1 MGARAIENGAL
12 CDAEAEAERET
23 ESRRDG
29 WSLQTLAGRLVEV
42 TQRGAGTGM
51 TWAAELLWQAQQ
63 QGEPT
68 AWLCTGSRLPFAP
81 DLIRYGLDLEACA
94 VVRTADAQQAAV
106 AADKLLRSGAFGLV
120 VLDLGEQ
127 ADIPT
132 ALLGRLTKLA
142 QTHSAT
148 VLLLTES
155 EAASAALGSLVSL
168 RLLAE
173 RDVEE
178 RTGESRLRLTA
189 IKDKRQGPGWS
200 GNLTVQHPLGVR

>member
-1 MGARAIENGAL
+1 MGARAIESAAL
-12 CDAEAEAERET
+12 CTSDAEATTEAEER
-23 ESRRDG
+23 SDV
-29 WSLQTLAGRLVEV
+29 WSLRALAGRLVEV
-42 TQRGAGTGM
+42 TQRGAGTAM
-51 TWAAELLWQAQQ
+51 TWATELLWQAQQ

-68 AWLCTGSRLPFAP
+68 AWICTGSRLPFAP
-81 DLIRYGLDLEACA
+81 DIIRYGVDVEACA
-94 VVRTADAQQAAV
+94 VVRAGDAQQAAV

-148 VLLLTES
+148 VLVLTES
-155 EAASAALGSLVSL
+155 EEASAALGSLVSL

-173 RDVEE
+173 RDAEE
-178 RTGESRLRLTA
+178 RNGESRLRLTA

-200 GNLTVQHPLGVR
+200 DSLPVQHPLGVR